1 LGGSDDQPSL
11 FVMLYE
17 WFMLGREDAGYK
29 LHFSSPVGS
38 GNRLLAARPFV
49 TQDRDGVSLCG
60 QNIGS
65 YWHKLHASCLYS
77 NLFGKHG
84 EGGLQG
90 AQWWGKDVGKVS
102 FWQWKIRSSHGG
114 LHFFISY

>member
-1 LGGSDDQPSL
+1 
-11 FVMLYE
+11 MLYE

-38 GNRLLAARPFV
+38 GNRLLAAKPFV

-60 QNIGS
+60 ETIGS
-65 YWHKLHASCLYS
+65 YWHKLDASCLHS

-102 FWQWKIRSSHGG
+102 FWQWQIRSSHGG
-114 LHFFISY
+114 LHFFI